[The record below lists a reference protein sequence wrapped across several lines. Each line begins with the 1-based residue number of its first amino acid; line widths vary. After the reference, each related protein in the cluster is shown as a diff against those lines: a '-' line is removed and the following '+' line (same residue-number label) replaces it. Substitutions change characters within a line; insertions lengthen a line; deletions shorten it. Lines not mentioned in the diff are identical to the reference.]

1 MDDEDRRRGRRSGH
15 RQVEEATA
23 ILAGD
28 ALQALAFEVLADPA
42 THGNPQVRC
51 ELIRDLAVAAGA
63 RGMVGGQMLD
73 LRAAVERFD
82 IGGIARLERLKT
94 GALIAFACGA
104 GAVLANAR
112 EDARA
117 ALGAFAH
124 DLGFAFQIADDLLDA
139 EGSEARSEEHTSELQ
154 SLMRISY
161 AVFCLKK
168 KNKTKQ

>member
-42 THGNPQVRC
+42 THWNPQVRC

-94 GALIAFACGA
+94 GALIALACGA

-112 EDARA
+112 EDDRA
-117 ALGAFAH
+117 AL
-124 DLGFAFQIADDLLDA
+124 
-139 EGSEARSEEHTSELQ
+139 ELRRA
-154 SLMRISY
+154 SFTERGCRT
-161 AVFCLKK
+161 V
-168 KNKTKQ
+168 

>member
-1 MDDEDRRRGRRSGH
+1 
-15 RQVEEATA
+15 
-23 ILAGD
+23 
-28 ALQALAFEVLADPA
+28 
-42 THGNPQVRC
+42 
-51 ELIRDLAVAAGA
+51 
-63 RGMVGGQMLD
+63 MVGGQMLD

-139 EGSEARSEEHTSELQ
+139 EGSDAETGNRVGKDTEAGKATDRKSKRLNSSH
-154 SLMRISY
+154 
-161 AVFCLKK
+161 
-168 KNKTKQ
+168 